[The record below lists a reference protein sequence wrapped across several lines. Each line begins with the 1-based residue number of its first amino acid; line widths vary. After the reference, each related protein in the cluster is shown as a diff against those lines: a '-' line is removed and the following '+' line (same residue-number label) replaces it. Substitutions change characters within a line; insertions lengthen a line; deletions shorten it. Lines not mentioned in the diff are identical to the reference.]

1 MKVKLKD
8 KKMEENYGLFRHQM
22 KALNRGEVVE
32 VDKIPSTAK
41 PYLVELSKTKKK
53 GDK

>member
-8 KKMEENYGLFRHQM
+8 KKMDGKYGLFRPIM
-22 KALNRGEVVE
+22 KALNRGEIVE

-41 PYLVELSKTKKK
+41 PYLVEVNETKKK
-53 GDK
+53 GNK

>member
-8 KKMEENYGLFRHQM
+8 KKMDRNNGLLRPQM
-22 KALNRGEVVE
+22 IALNRGEVIE
-32 VDKIPSTAK
+32 VDEIPTEAK
-41 PYLVELSKTKKK
+41 SYLVEVGKIKKK